1 MPTAPAPSG
10 LLDLSPSDT
19 GDFARAPS
27 AAEVAT
33 AVLDEDRL
41 EAVRATELLDSL
53 EEEAFDRFTRLA
65 AALLHAPV
73 SLVTLI
79 DADRAFFKSSWGLP
93 EHDPSIREA
102 PLSTSVCK
110 HVVAAA
116 APLLIG
122 DARLDERFDDNPLVQ
137 DETIVAYAG
146 IPLTLSSGHTLGSFC
161 AVDTVPRVWEESE
174 ITVLED
180 LAAAVVAEIE
190 FRSAAR
196 EAARSATEARL
207 AESLI
212 VAENRVLSLILADAP
227 METVV
232 GELEDL
238 VRVRPLGLEAR
249 IVFTDRP
256 DDAAPPGSPTAPASV
271 APSRGHAGPDAIQWS
286 TPIRRL
292 GGSVAGAVV
301 SSAEG
306 AVVEPTAVTL
316 AEDIAR
322 LAELALDR
330 REAAATLVLEA
341 RRDPV
346 TGLANRRQLFEDLE
360 QASRSDTPAVL
371 ILYDL
376 DGFKQYN
383 DSFGHPA
390 GDALLSRLGARL
402 GRAVEGIATAYRMG
416 GDEFCILLPD
426 GEHSSDA
433 VVAAGADALA
443 ERGEAFSIAC
453 SYGSALVEPGNV
465 AGEEAMRVADQR
477 LYARKQSSRASASR
491 QSTDV
496 LLSVLAERHPGFGE
510 HSSGVATLAM
520 LTAGQLGL
528 DSVETR
534 IVGLAAELH
543 DVGKMAIPDAILDK
557 RAELDDAESAF
568 MQRHTVIGERIVAA
582 APALMSI
589 APLVRSSHERV
600 DGRGY
605 PDGLSGTE
613 IPLASR
619 IVAVCDAYD
628 AMVSGR
634 HYRDPLAHAA
644 ATAELR
650 RCAGTQF
657 DPSVVEAFAAV
668 VADGPPPSARPAVR
682 SLPRR
687 RGGAL
692 DTHAKR
698 PARRARQESH

>member
-1 MPTAPAPSG
+1 MPTVPAPDA
-10 LLDLSPSDT
+10 LLDLAPPDPVAS
-19 GDFARAPS
+19 ARVLS
-27 AAEVAT
+27 AEEVT
-33 AVLDEDRL
+33 HAVLDEERL
-41 EAVRATELLDSL
+41 AALRATDLLDSPD
-53 EEEAFDRFTRLA
+53 EEAFDRFTRLA

-93 EHDPSIREA
+93 EGDQGREA

-110 HVVAAA
+110 HVVAGS

-137 DETIVAYAG
+137 DEIIVAYAG

-161 AVDTVPRVWEESE
+161 AVDVVPRVWEESDV
-174 ITVLED
+174 TVLED

-232 GELEDL
+232 RELEDL
-238 VRVRPLGLEAR
+238 VRVRPLGLRAR
-249 IVFTDRP
+249 IVFTDPP
-256 DDAAPPGSPTAPASV
+256 DEASPLGSAAALPTAAPSA
-271 APSRGHAGPDAIQWS
+271 GHAGPDAIQWS

-292 GGSVAGAVV
+292 GASVAGAVV
-301 SSAEG
+301 SSTEG
-306 AVVEPTAVTL
+306 TADDSAVTL
-316 AEDIAR
+316 AQDIAR

-330 REAAATLVLEA
+330 REAAATLILEA

-360 QASRSDTPAVL
+360 QASRSDTPALL

-402 GRAVEGIATAYRMG
+402 GGAVEGIATAYRMG
-416 GDEFCILLPD
+416 GDEFCILVPG
-426 GEHSSDA
+426 GEQSDDA
-433 VVAAGADALA
+433 IVAAGVAALA

-453 SYGSALVEPGNV
+453 SYGSALVEPGKL

-510 HSSGVATLAM
+510 HSSGVAALAM

-557 RAELDDAESAF
+557 RAQLDDAEAAF

-605 PDGLSGTE
+605 PDGLSGAE

-619 IVAVCDAYD
+619 IVAVCDAFD

-634 HYRDPLAHAA
+634 HYRDPVAHAD

-657 DPSVVEAFAAV
+657 DPSVVEAFSAV
-668 VADGPPPSARPAVR
+668 VADGPPASARPAVR
-682 SLPRR
+682 SRPPRAGDVLDTRPKRSPRR
-687 RGGAL
+687 
-692 DTHAKR
+692 T
-698 PARRARQESH
+698 RQESH

>member
-1 MPTAPAPSG
+1 MPTVPALSG
-10 LLDLSPSDT
+10 LLDLVPADSVAP
-19 GDFARAPS
+19 ARVAS
-27 AAEVAT
+27 AEEVAD
-33 AVLDEDRL
+33 AVLDEGRL
-41 EAVRATELLDSL
+41 EALRATELLDSL
-53 EEEAFDRFTRLA
+53 DEEAFDRFTRLA
-65 AALLHAPV
+65 AALLHTPV
-73 SLVTLI
+73 SLVTLL
-79 DADRAFFKSSWGLP
+79 DAERAFFKSSWGLLEDEP
-93 EHDPSIREA
+93 KNREA
-102 PLSTSVCK
+102 PLSTSLCK
-110 HVVAAA
+110 HVVAGQ
-116 APLLIG
+116 APLLVG
-122 DARLDERFDDNPLVQ
+122 DARLDARFEDNPLVQ
-137 DETIVAYAG
+137 DGTIVAYAG

-161 AVDTVPRVWEESE
+161 AVDVVPRVWDASE
-174 ITVLED
+174 ITVLKD
-180 LAAAVVAEIE
+180 LAAAVIAEIE

-196 EAARSATEARL
+196 EAAQSASEARL

-232 GELEDL
+232 RELEGL
-238 VRVRPLGLEAR
+238 VRVRPLGVQAR
-249 IVFTDRP
+249 VVLSDAP
-256 DDAAPPGSPTAPASV
+256 DEVPPPGSAAALTPVT
-271 APSRGHAGPDAIQWS
+271 PSAGHVGPDAIQWS

-292 GGSVAGAVV
+292 GGGVAGAVV
-301 SSAEG
+301 STAEG
-306 AVVEPTAVTL
+306 TVEPSAVVL
-316 AEDIAR
+316 AQDIAR

-330 REAAATLVLEA
+330 QEAAATLVLEA

-360 QASRSDTPAVL
+360 QASLSDDPALL

-390 GDALLSRLGARL
+390 GDALLSRLGTRL

-416 GDEFCILLPD
+416 GDEFCILLPS
-426 GEHSSDA
+426 GEQSSDA
-433 VVAAGADALA
+433 VVAAGAAALA
-443 ERGEAFSIAC
+443 EQGEAFSIAC
-453 SYGSALVEPGNV
+453 SYGSALVEPGKV

-510 HSSGVATLAM
+510 HSSGVATLAL

-528 DSVETR
+528 DAVDTR

-557 RAELDDAESAF
+557 RAQLDDDESAF

-605 PDGLSGTE
+605 PDGLSGAE

-619 IVAVCDAYD
+619 IVAVCDAFD

-634 HYRDPLAHAA
+634 HYRDPVARAE

-657 DPSVVEAFAAV
+657 DSSVVDAFSAV
-668 VADGPPPSARPAVR
+668 VAGGPPASARPAAR

-687 RGGAL
+687 AGDAV
-692 DTHAKR
+692 DTRPKR
-698 PARRARQESH
+698 SARRARQESH

>member
-1 MPTAPAPSG
+1 MPTVPARNG
-10 LLDLSPSDT
+10 LLDLAPSDREAS
-19 GDFARAPS
+19 ARAPS
-27 AAEVAT
+27 AEEVAK
-33 AVLDEDRL
+33 AVLDEGRL
-41 EAVRATELLDSL
+41 EALRATELLDSL
-53 EEEAFDRFTRLA
+53 DEEAFDRFTRLA

-73 SLVTLI
+73 SLVTLL
-79 DADRAFFKSSWGLP
+79 DAERAFFKSSWGLP
-93 EHDPSIREA
+93 EDEPKNREA
-102 PLSTSVCK
+102 PLTTSLCK

-122 DARLDERFDDNPLVQ
+122 DARLDARFQDNPLVR

-146 IPLTLSSGHTLGSFC
+146 IPLTLASGHTLGSFC
-161 AVDTVPRVWEESE
+161 AVDVVPRVWEESE
-174 ITVLED
+174 ITVLKD
-180 LAAAVVAEIE
+180 LSAAVVAEIE

-227 METVV
+227 MATVV
-232 GELEDL
+232 RELEDL
-238 VRVRPLGLEAR
+238 VRVRPLGLRAR
-249 IVFTDRP
+249 ISFTDPPTDTPPP
-256 DDAAPPGSPTAPASV
+256 DSPTAPAS
-271 APSRGHAGPDAIQWS
+271 ATPASGHAGPDAVRWS

-306 AVVEPTAVTL
+306 AIEPGAVTL

-360 QASRSDTPAVL
+360 QVSQSDTPAVL

-426 GEHSSDA
+426 GGPSSDA
-433 VVAAGADALA
+433 VVAAGAAALA

-453 SYGSALVEPGNV
+453 SYGSALVEPGKV
-465 AGEEAMRVADQR
+465 AGEEAMRAADQR

-510 HSSGVATLAM
+510 HSSGVAALAM

-557 RAELDDAESAF
+557 RAQLDDAESAF

-605 PDGLSGTE
+605 PDGLSGAE

-619 IVAVCDAYD
+619 IVAVCDAFD

-634 HYRDPLAHAA
+634 HYRDPVARAD

-657 DPSVVEAFAAV
+657 DLSVVEAFSAV
-668 VADGPPPSARPAVR
+668 VADGAAASARPAVR

-687 RGGAL
+687 AGDAI
-692 DTHAKR
+692 DTRPKR

>member
-1 MPTAPAPSG
+1 MPTVPAPDA
-10 LLDLSPSDT
+10 LLDLAPPDPVAS
-19 GDFARAPS
+19 ARVLS
-27 AAEVAT
+27 AEEVT
-33 AVLDEDRL
+33 HAVLDEERL
-41 EAVRATELLDSL
+41 AALRATDLLDSPD
-53 EEEAFDRFTRLA
+53 EEAFDRFTRLA

-93 EHDPSIREA
+93 EGDQGREA

-110 HVVAAA
+110 HVVAGS

-137 DETIVAYAG
+137 DEIIIAYAG

-161 AVDTVPRVWEESE
+161 AVDVVPRVWEESDV
-174 ITVLED
+174 TVLED

-232 GELEDL
+232 RELEDL
-238 VRVRPLGLEAR
+238 VRVRPLGLRAR
-249 IVFTDRP
+249 IVFTDPP
-256 DDAAPPGSPTAPASV
+256 DGASPLGSAAALPTAAPSA
-271 APSRGHAGPDAIQWS
+271 GHAGPDTIQWS

-292 GGSVAGAVV
+292 GASVAGAVV
-301 SSAEG
+301 SSTEG
-306 AVVEPTAVTL
+306 TADDSAVTL
-316 AEDIAR
+316 ARDIAR

-330 REAAATLVLEA
+330 REAAATLILEA

-360 QASRSDTPAVL
+360 QASRSDTPALL

-402 GRAVEGIATAYRMG
+402 GLAVEGIATAYRMG
-416 GDEFCILLPD
+416 GDEFCILVPG
-426 GEHSSDA
+426 GEQSGDA
-433 VVAAGADALA
+433 IVAAGVAALA
-443 ERGEAFSIAC
+443 ERGEAFSITC
-453 SYGSALVEPGNV
+453 SYGSALVEPGKL

-510 HSSGVATLAM
+510 HSSGVAALAM

-557 RAELDDAESAF
+557 RAQLDDAEAAF

-605 PDGLSGTE
+605 PDGLSGAE

-619 IVAVCDAYD
+619 IVAVCDAFD

-634 HYRDPLAHAA
+634 HYRDPVAHAD

-657 DPSVVEAFAAV
+657 DPSVVEAFSAV
-668 VADGPPPSARPAVR
+668 VADGPPASARPAVR
-682 SLPRR
+682 SRPPRAGDVLDTRPKRSPRR
-687 RGGAL
+687 
-692 DTHAKR
+692 T
-698 PARRARQESH
+698 RQESH

>member
-1 MPTAPAPSG
+1 MPTVPAPDA
-10 LLDLSPSDT
+10 LLDLAPP
-19 GDFARAPS
+19 GPVAAARVLS
-27 AAEVAT
+27 AEEVT
-33 AVLDEDRL
+33 QAVLDEARL
-41 EAVRATELLDSL
+41 AALRATELLDSL
-53 EEEAFDRFTRLA
+53 DEEAFDRFTRLA

-93 EHDPSIREA
+93 EEVREA

-110 HVVAAA
+110 YVVAGAE
-116 APLLIG
+116 PLLIG

-161 AVDTVPRVWEESE
+161 AVDVVPRVWEDSE

-190 FRSAAR
+190 FRCAAR

-227 METVV
+227 IETVV
-232 GELEDL
+232 RELEDL
-238 VRVRPLGLEAR
+238 VRVRPLGLRAR
-249 IVFTDRP
+249 IVFSDPP
-256 DDAAPPGSPTAPASV
+256 DEGSSPGSAAGWPAAAPSA
-271 APSRGHAGPDAIQWS
+271 GHAGPDATQWS

-301 SSAEG
+301 SSTEG
-306 AVVEPTAVTL
+306 TPEDSAVTL
-316 AEDIAR
+316 AQDIAR

-360 QASRSDTPAVL
+360 LASRSDTPALL

-402 GRAVEGIATAYRMG
+402 GSAVEGIATAYRMG
-416 GDEFCILLPD
+416 GDEFCILVPG
-426 GEHSSDA
+426 GERSGDA
-433 VVAAGADALA
+433 IVAAGVAALA

-453 SYGSALVEPGNV
+453 SYGSALVEPGKV

-510 HSSGVATLAM
+510 HSSGVAALAL
-520 LTAGQLGL
+520 LTARQLGL
-528 DSVETR
+528 DSVESR

-543 DVGKMAIPDAILDK
+543 DVGKMAIPDTILDK
-557 RAELDDAESAF
+557 RAQLDDAESAF

-605 PDGLSGTE
+605 PDGLSGAE

-619 IVAVCDAYD
+619 IVAVCDAFD

-634 HYRDPLAHAA
+634 HYRDPVAHAD

-657 DPSVVEAFAAV
+657 DPAVIEAFSAV
-668 VADGPPPSARPAVR
+668 VADGPPAGARPAVR
-682 SLPRR
+682 ARPPRAGEVLDARPKRSPRR
-687 RGGAL
+687 
-692 DTHAKR
+692 T
-698 PARRARQESH
+698 RQASH